1 MKSIKFSNGDTM
13 PIIGLGT
20 WKSKPGEVYQA
31 VIWAIEA
38 GYRHID
44 CAAIYENEKEVGNAL
59 EFAFKNGLV
68 TRSEMFVTSK
78 LWNSN
83 HRLEDVQPALK
94 KTLKDLKLEYL
105 DLYLVHWPISFKK
118 GVGFAQTREEYFTY
132 NDVPLTQTWEGIEEC
147 KSKGLTKHIG
157 VSNFNISK
165 LEEIIKS
172 GNQMPEMNQVEMHP
186 FLQQHKLVDYCRS
199 KGIHMTAYS
208 PLGSGDRPSNRKKT
222 DEPSL
227 FGHPVILEL
236 AQKHHVSAAQILIA
250 YSVNRGIAVIP
261 KSVSQDR
268 IMQNLS
274 SIKVQLD
281 TEDSKKLDGIDLRF
295 RYIDGTFF
303 TGPKSPYSLEDLW
316 ENDNS

>member
-1 MKSIKFSNGDTM
+1 MKSIKFSNGDSM

-31 VIWAIEA
+31 VLWAIES

-44 CAAIYENEKEVGNAL
+44 CAAIYDNENEVGNAL
-59 EFAFKNGLV
+59 QFAFKSGLV
-68 TRSEMFVTSK
+68 SRNEMFITSK

-94 KTLKDLKLEYL
+94 KTLKDLKLDYL

-118 GVGFAQTREEYFTY
+118 GIGFAQNREDFFTY
-132 NDVPLTQTWEGIEEC
+132 NDVPLSQTWEGMEDC

-165 LEEIIKS
+165 LEEIS
-172 GNQMPEMNQVEMHP
+172 RTGSQGPEMNQVEMHP
-186 FLQQHKLVDYCRS
+186 LNPQHKLVEYCRS

-208 PLGSGDRPSNRKKT
+208 PLGSGDRSASVKKS

-227 FGHPVILEL
+227 FENPVVVEL
-236 AQKHHVSAAQILIA
+236 ADKYQVSAAQILIA
-250 YSVNRGIAVIP
+250 YSIHRDIVVIP
-261 KSVSQDR
+261 KSVNEGR
-268 IMQNLS
+268 IKQNLAAEE
-274 SIKVQLD
+274 IQFDK
-281 TEDSKKLDGIDLRF
+281 EDFEKLEKIDLRYRF
-295 RYIDGTFF
+295 IDGSFF
-303 TGPKSPYSLEDLW
+303 TGSKSPYTQQDLW
-316 ENDNS
+316 ENDIS